1 MSVNKEIVESLCIEL
16 QQLCTDLDLTG
27 EYLKNTCLTNTQTHQ
42 LPSNKPEFDQ
52 TMLGLGRLSFFT
64 QNID

>member
-1 MSVNKEIVESLCIEL
+1 MSVDKEMVEALCAEL

-27 EYLKNTCLTNTQTHQ
+27 ENSKNNYVTNTQAYQ
-42 LPSNKPEFDQ
+42 PSSNKLGFDQ
-52 TMLGLGRLSFFT
+52 AMLGLGRLSFFT